1 MHALTVG
8 HGIRPLEELI
18 ETLREA
24 GVQTLVDVRRFPGS
38 RRNPQ
43 FNQGPLREALADAG
57 IAYRHAVELGGM
69 RTGEPGEDDFPCIR
83 VPAFRSYAAR
93 MRTETWQAA
102 LAEELAQPAP
112 CFMCAETLWTK
123 CHRRL
128 IAELLTARGEEP
140 VHLVRPGAQEGHRLF
155 ADSDVRDGRLYLCG
169 ALVA

>member
-8 HGIRPLEELI
+8 HGIRPLAELI
-18 ETLREA
+18 ATLREA
-24 GVQTLVDVRRFPGS
+24 DVKTLVDVRRFPGS

-43 FNQGPLREALADAG
+43 FNQGPLRDALADAG
-57 IAYRHAVELGGM
+57 ISYRHAVELGGR
-69 RTGEPGEDDFPCIR
+69 RTGEPGEDDFPCLR

-102 LAEELAQPAP
+102 LAVELAQPAP
-112 CFMCAETLWTK
+112 CFMCAETDWRK

-128 IAELLTARGEEP
+128 IAELLTARGGRP
-140 VHLVRPGAQEGHRLF
+140 VHLVRPGQREPHHLYHG
-155 ADSDVRDGRLYLCG
+155 SEPRDGRLYLCG